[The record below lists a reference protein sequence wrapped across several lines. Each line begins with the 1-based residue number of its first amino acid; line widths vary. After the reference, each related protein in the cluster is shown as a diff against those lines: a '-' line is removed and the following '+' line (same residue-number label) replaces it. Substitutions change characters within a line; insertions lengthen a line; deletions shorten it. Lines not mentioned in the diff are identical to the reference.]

1 MFVTMTGS
9 PDDQKKEAKRV
20 AELKV
25 IQESRRP
32 TLLALAKKLKL
43 KFKGTP
49 PHTDLVAMIAKKKGL
64 LHAA

>member
-20 AELKV
+20 AELKG
-25 IQESRRP
+25 IQESRRFE
-32 TLLALAKKLKL
+32 LLSLAKKLKL
-43 KFKGTP
+43 KVEGTP

>member
-1 MFVTMTGS
+1 MIVTMTGS
-9 PDDQKKEAKRV
+9 PGDQKKEAKRV
-20 AELKV
+20 GDLKV

-32 TLLALAKKLKL
+32 ALLALAKKLKL
-43 KFKGTP
+43 KVEGTP